1 MADYELSEGVAYICP
16 AGMTLGEDQLSLIC
30 KNAAAH
36 KEKNNGGAE
45 LVGVHLEGPFLA
57 LARKGAHDPECLK
70 DPVPDIVDKMLE
82 ASGAD
87 PASGKLG
94 CIRQITIAPELP
106 AFLQDLGRAGEP
118 MSTFQFWS
126 RLRHWGA
133 GLGLNEAVNYSFV
146 GHKDLDLLGLPAE
159 GRISIMNPLSAEQDA
174 LRTVL
179 APGLLH
185 DLRNNL
191 AQGAAG
197 VRLFELANT
206 FTAAP
211 SDDPHATGAS
221 ETGMLGVLLYG
232 QRHDSAWPHVE
243 ADMDYS
249 DLKGIVEHLLHFLN
263 LSAPVCELAESHPY
277 LLPCVRLSVDGTEVG
292 VMGRVR
298 PEMADS
304 FHARKDVWLAEL
316 NLDVLRR
323 LHDAAQVRFQSLAV
337 FPPVRRDITV
347 AAPVGVTV
355 GAILDQIMGQKQPLL
370 EGAVLVDSFS
380 PEGSDERNLT
390 FRLTFRHAERTLKDA
405 EVDKVR
411 EKVAQSLVQELG
423 VRI

>member
-1 MADYELSEGVAYICP
+1 M
-16 AGMTLGEDQLSLIC
+16 
-30 KNAAAH
+30 
-36 KEKNNGGAE
+36 
-45 LVGVHLEGPFLA
+45 
-57 LARKGAHDPECLK
+57 
-70 DPVPDIVDKMLE
+70 
-82 ASGAD
+82 
-87 PASGKLG
+87 
-94 CIRQITIAPELP
+94 
-106 AFLQDLGRAGEP
+106 
-118 MSTFQFWS
+118 
-126 RLRHWGA
+126 
-133 GLGLNEAVNYSFV
+133 

-380 PEGSDERNLT
+380 PEGSDERNT

>member
-1 MADYELSEGVAYICP
+1 MELSRDFDEKVLS
-16 AGMTLGEDQLSLIC
+16 GMGCAIEKISDDSWQVTQPSWRPDLTREADLI
-30 KNAAAH
+30 
-36 KEKNNGGAE
+36 EE
-45 LVGVHLEGPFLA
+45 VGRVHGL
-57 LARKGAHDPECLK
+57 D
-70 DPVPDIVDKMLE
+70 
-82 ASGAD
+82 
-87 PASGKLG
+87 
-94 CIRQITIAPELP
+94 TIAPELP

-298 PEMADS
+298 P
-304 FHARKDVWLAEL
+304 
-316 NLDVLRR
+316 
-323 LHDAAQVRFQSLAV
+323 
-337 FPPVRRDITV
+337 
-347 AAPVGVTV
+347 
-355 GAILDQIMGQKQPLL
+355 
-370 EGAVLVDSFS
+370 
-380 PEGSDERNLT
+380 
-390 FRLTFRHAERTLKDA
+390 
-405 EVDKVR
+405 
-411 EKVAQSLVQELG
+411 
-423 VRI
+423 